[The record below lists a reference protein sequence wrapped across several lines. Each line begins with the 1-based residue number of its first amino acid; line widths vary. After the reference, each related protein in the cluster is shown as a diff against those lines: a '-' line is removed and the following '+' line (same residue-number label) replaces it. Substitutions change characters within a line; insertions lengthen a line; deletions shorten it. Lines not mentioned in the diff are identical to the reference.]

1 MRGLNRTAVV
11 VAIMAAG
18 VFTLA
23 QARDGGAINRGAMTR
38 GLVETSRSVAHGAER
53 IVTRIS
59 GAIARFFDGDEVRS
73 ADASV
78 RVRVREQADQQAGD
92 FTWRGVV
99 ASEESLEIKGVNG
112 DVIAERATGDEIE
125 VRAEKRGRR
134 SDPDEVRIEV
144 IEHAD
149 GVTICAVYPTTRGR
163 ENTCEPGSGGRNSV
177 RNNDVKVTFY
187 VKVPEG
193 VEFKARTVNGDI
205 EVRDLASDV
214 SAVTVNGDVEIATT
228 GFAEATTVNGSIE
241 ALMESFDVKRGLS
254 FSTVNGSISL
264 DLPDDVDA
272 DVNARWVNGGLEA
285 DLPLKLVGRLSRHA
299 AHGVLGEGGPELNL
313 KTVNGSIRIH

>member
-1 MRGLNRTAVV
+1 MTGLNRTAVV

-18 VFTLA
+18 VFTLT
-23 QARDGGAINRGAMTR
+23 QARDGGAMSR
-38 GLVETSRSVAHGAER
+38 GLVVASRSVTHGAER
-53 IVTRIS
+53 VVHRIS
-59 GAIARFFDGDEVRS
+59 DAVARFFDGDEVRS
-73 ADASV
+73 ADVKAKM
-78 RVRVREQADQQAGD
+78 RVREHGDQQDGD
-92 FTWRGVV
+92 FTWHGVV
-99 ASEESLEIKGVNG
+99 ASGASLEIKGVNG
-112 DVIAERATGDEIE
+112 DVIAETATGDEIE
-125 VRAEKRGRR
+125 VRAEKQGRR

-177 RNNDVKVTFY
+177 RNNDVEVTFY
-187 VKVPEG
+187 VSVPAG

-205 EVRDLASDV
+205 EIHDLASDV
-214 SAVTVNGDVEIATT
+214 SAATVNGDVEIATS
-228 GFAEATTVNGSIE
+228 GFARATTVNGSIE
-241 ALMESFDVKRGLS
+241 ARMESFDVERGLS
-254 FSTVNGSISL
+254 FSTVNGSIDV

-272 DVNARWVNGGLEA
+272 DVNAKWVNGGLEA
-285 DLPLKLVGRLSRHA
+285 DLPLELVGRISRHA